1 MVQSP
6 RHLHRPQV
14 LESYTARTNGSSI
27 QTKGSALVWKFDE
40 VDPDFGE
47 MQAKEVHLS
56 LTSALAD
63 SPIQVKMGKGYIEV
77 RASPAHPAPPAP
89 DFKRTRVLS
98 QVKPAGVDKGAIVDH
113 LISLLYSQSGGVDFI
128 LCIGDDA
135 ADEYM
140 FQVMTP

>member
-1 MVQSP
+1 M
-6 RHLHRPQV
+6 

-77 RASPAHPAPPAP
+77 RPPP
-89 DFKRTRVLS
+89 LTPLLPRR
-98 QVKPAGVDKGAIVDH
+98 
-113 LISLLYSQSGGVDFI
+113 ISSARACFRR
-128 LCIGDDA
+128 
-135 ADEYM
+135 
-140 FQVMTP
+140 

>member
-1 MVQSP
+1 M
-6 RHLHRPQV
+6 

-63 SPIQVKMGKGYIEV
+63 APLQVKMGKGYIEV
-77 RASPAHPAPPAP
+77 GHPPIRAPLAAITELI
-89 DFKRTRVLS
+89 RTYVFS

-140 FQVMTP
+140 FQVMT